1 MRKIEKLVAGLFVV
15 ACGLSSQ
22 VMAQPTNAFIGHEL
36 FDTYCFVCH
45 GSEGKGDGPLAAKMP
60 TKPAD
65 LSRSKRSSKELF
77 DIVKGTNT
85 HNINGVMPKWGYALS
100 DPQINALV
108 AYLRFL
114 GTASE
119 ALPGDPHAGKDLYG
133 RHCTACH
140 GVHGRGDG
148 VMVGVLPMKPA
159 DHTQTGAVAGMS
171 NKELVG
177 IIATG
182 KGDYMPGWKGTLSDE
197 EIAAL
202 ASYIRLMSH

>member
-1 MRKIEKLVAGLFVV
+1 MKKTIQAITAVAMAVL
-15 ACGLSSQ
+15 LLPTQ
-22 VMAQPTNAFIGHEL
+22 VSAQPTNAFSGHEL

-45 GSEGKGDGPLAAKMP
+45 GSAGRGDGPLAAKLSA
-60 TKPAD
+60 KPAD

-77 DIVKGTNT
+77 SIVKGTNG
-85 HNINGVMPKWGYALS
+85 HNINGVMPRWGHTLS

-114 GTASE
+114 GTAKE
-119 ALPGDPHAGKDLYG
+119 GLPGDPHAGKDLYS
-133 RHCTACH
+133 RHCSACH

-171 NKELVG
+171 NQELIG

-182 KGDYMPGWKGTLSDE
+182 KGDYMPGWKGELSDE